1 MVVTNTG
8 AVNKDTMNLKMHDL
22 YIRLQS

>member
-1 MVVTNTG
+1 MIVTNTG

-22 YIRLQS
+22 YICLQS